1 MTDQVAQTVIDEVA
15 KEPGI
20 TLEALIERVPDSSI
34 RSISKQIL
42 NGDVYVDLRK
52 HFLGEPEKVRVFP
65 NKTTASFFERLS
77 ETQVK
82 DKDEKASVVELVP
95 GTSLIWDGIPL
106 QIIHVGKTEITLQRE
121 SKDYVHF
128 PNEDFQR
135 FINEGS
141 VTGFITRPEIRTGLD
156 TYERA
161 KHIKTK
167 EEIVEALER
176 YEIIK
181 PRLSGEAIATL
192 CPVTP
197 RTIRTWIKQYNAAE
211 SKYGNGLLGLVSRIK
226 QRGNT
231 NDRLDARTESLMKE
245 AIKHEYGTTVRKTKI
260 VVYGFFCN
268 LCIAAGILRPPSY
281 KTFINRIK
289 RLLDV
294 DMTEEREGSK
304 VAYQIAEFLERA
316 DPEVPIHGDRPWEYA
331 HIDHTQVDEELLHSI
346 TDKNMGKPWIT
357 LMIDSFTRRVLAY
370 YLTYDPPSYRSLLGV
385 SRECVRKHGRLPENV
400 VVDRGSD
407 LKSVFFDR
415 LWARF
420 KRDIIRR
427 PPTKPRFGAI
437 IERFIH
443 TMNKQMIHNLRGNTK
458 GMKNARQ
465 STKAVNPKNLTV
477 WNLPMLDEA
486 LSHYF
491 YEEYDNREHS
501 ELGMSPREAF
511 EKGVAK
517 FGEPTIIPYDKSF
530 IMDTLPSTRSGVAT
544 IRRQRGIKMF
554 GYYYRADQFRNDQE
568 LYGTKVPVRYD
579 PYDMAVIYADVRK
592 QWIPCLA
599 PPKIYSLLKN
609 RSEREMRI
617 IFEEERQK
625 YRTYGRNFNERAMEM
640 ALQQAERE
648 QTEAAAEQRL
658 RDNELRKIALTKG
671 NQHSTVS
678 QAEVPDHP
686 KSSASDK
693 QDDHVSRGASGKPKA
708 FSRARKAA

>member
-1 MTDQVAQTVIDEVA
+1 M
-15 KEPGI
+15 
-20 TLEALIERVPDSSI
+20 
-34 RSISKQIL
+34 
-42 NGDVYVDLRK
+42 
-52 HFLGEPEKVRVFP
+52 
-65 NKTTASFFERLS
+65 
-77 ETQVK
+77 
-82 DKDEKASVVELVP
+82 
-95 GTSLIWDGIPL
+95 
-106 QIIHVGKTEITLQRE
+106 
-121 SKDYVHF
+121 
-128 PNEDFQR
+128 
-135 FINEGS
+135 
-141 VTGFITRPEIRTGLD
+141 
-156 TYERA
+156 
-161 KHIKTK
+161 
-167 EEIVEALER
+167 VEALER

-181 PRLSGEAIATL
+181 PRLNGEAIATP

-197 RTIRTWIKQYNAAE
+197 RTIRTWIRQYRAAE
-211 SKYGNGLLGLVSRIK
+211 VKYGNGLLGLVSCIK

-231 NDRLDARTESLMKE
+231 DDRLDPGTEALMKE
-245 AIKHEYGTTVRKTKI
+245 AIKHEYGTAVRKTKV
-260 VVYGFFCN
+260 VVYGVFCN

-294 DMTEEREGSK
+294 DMTEKREGSK
-304 VAYQIAEFLERA
+304 VAYQIAEFLERT

-357 LMIDSFTRRVLAY
+357 LMIDSCTRRVLAY
-370 YLTYDPPSYRSLLGV
+370 YQTYDPPSYRSLLGV
-385 SRECVRKHGRLPENV
+385 TRECVRKHGRLPENV

-420 KRDIIRR
+420 RRGIIRR

-458 GMKNARQ
+458 GMKNPRQ

-477 WNLPMLDEA
+477 WDLPMLDEA

-501 ELGMSPREAF
+501 ALGMSPREAF
-511 EKGVAK
+511 DQGVSK
-517 FGEPTIIPYDKSF
+517 FGSPPQIIYDKSF

-579 PYDMAVIYADVRK
+579 PYDMAVIYAYVRK

-599 PPKIYSLLKN
+599 PPKVFSLLKN

-625 YRTYGRNFNERAMEM
+625 YRTYGRKFNERAMEM

-648 QTEAAAEQRL
+648 QSEAAAEQRL
-658 RDNELRKIALTKG
+658 RDGELRKIAQTKG

-678 QAEVPDHP
+678 QVEVPEHLGA
-686 KSSASDK
+686 SANDK
-693 QDDHVSRGASGKPKA
+693 QDDQVRRRASGKPKT
-708 FSRARKAA
+708 FSRARKVA